1 LFAIELN
8 LGNDRASNQ
17 TGRGAWM
24 TYLQKMLLPDERVVY
39 IAVLHWVIFVPG
51 LFLTAVGGIVGYYAY
66 DIVSLVMGPS
76 MVPLIGRIVAGGAFV
91 FALAGLG
98 LLIGAIVRQSATE
111 LAITNRR
118 LIAKYGFISRSTF
131 EIMINRVTGVN
142 FDQSITGRILGYGTI
157 LVHGAGGDIS
167 PVDVVSN
174 PGLFQR
180 ALMDV
185 LEHSRG

>member
-1 LFAIELN
+1 
-8 LGNDRASNQ
+8 
-17 TGRGAWM
+17 M
-24 TYLQKMLLPDERVVY
+24 TYLQKMLMPDERVVY
-39 IAVLHWVIFVPG
+39 IAVLHWIIFVPG
-51 LFLTAVGGIVGYYAY
+51 MVMTAIGGVAGFYSY
-66 DIVSLVMGPS
+66 DVVALVAGPH
-76 MVPLIGRIVAGGAFV
+76 MVPLLGRIVAGVAFV

-98 LLIGAIVRQSATE
+98 LLVGAIVRQSATE
-111 LAITNRR
+111 MAITNRR

-142 FDQSITGRILGYGTI
+142 FEQTILGRILGYGTI

-174 PGLFQR
+174 PQLFQR

-185 LEHSRG
+185 LEHQR